1 MNTVSQIQ
9 SAINSKKPIS
19 FWYSYSHPDTNRV
32 VEPINLTNSS
42 LLAIENGFTKRFS
55 LDGINLV
62 STSSEVPTPSVET
75 TIKQMINSNATMVFK
90 YLVSKPEKV
99 RYASPMGIEGDCV
112 LTVEADTGK
121 YKRFKLA
128 NIQFVD
134 EAKPEEQREDEI
146 KKRLQKALDNKEII
160 KIRYAYSQPDLE
172 RIVVPWSLGEYK
184 LNLNERGVFK
194 SFLLSG
200 IQIVEPKND
209 LDEIREVPNK
219 KQHSYTEMITSAIK
233 SLNHRDGCSKLAIKQ
248 YISNNFDMT
257 VSDRHLRAALSKG
270 IDAGIFIQ
278 NSQCFSLPSYIK
290 PSNELEQKIQK
301 YIDYK
306 ETMTFTYN
314 FSKPDLVRT
323 FVPEKI
329 RNHIVIGKQLDGRY
343 KSFSI
348 SGINLV
354 ERELEDSA
362 TTGVYIPTTVPAVE
376 RVKQEIKKV
385 LTTSKQ
391 IYFRY
396 TNSSNPDKVRVLD
409 IEKLNDN
416 SVQGFEGGV
425 FKKFLLQ
432 HIIFCDS
439 PYEEVEEENT
449 SILNRRIKIYFP
461 YDIEEIGYVFNIVD
475 NIAYIELQP
484 ECNQIRLPLDE
495 LDYELLPHSKEY
507 HHFEKIVNK
516 TIKFRHTR
524 LNIQV
529 SLKVLK
535 VEESCMEDVVVVHGK
550 VGDNK
555 VTILS
560 DEIEDFVIV

>member
-19 FWYSYSHPDTNRV
+19 FWYSYSHPDKNRV
-32 VEPINLTNSS
+32 VEPISLTHCSFV
-42 LLAIENGFTKRFS
+42 ARENGSVKRFII
-55 LDGINLV
+55 DGINLISTQ
-62 STSSEVPTPSVET
+62 STSSVET
-75 TIKQMINSNATMVFK
+75 TIKQMIDSNATMVFK
-90 YLVSKPEKV
+90 YSLSQPEKV
-99 RYASPMGIEGDCV
+99 RYASPIGIEGDCV
-112 LTVEADTGK
+112 LAVEADTGK
-121 YKRFKLA
+121 YKLFKLA

-134 EAKPEEQREDEI
+134 EAQPLEDGEISEEKCE
-146 KKRLQKALDNKEII
+146 
-160 KIRYAYSQPDLE
+160 
-172 RIVVPWSLGEYK
+172 
-184 LNLNERGVFK
+184 
-194 SFLLSG
+194 
-200 IQIVEPKND
+200 EPC
-209 LDEIREVPNK
+209 K
-219 KQHSYTEMITSAIK
+219 KQPSYIEMITSAIK
-233 SLNHRDGCSKLAIKQ
+233 GLNHRGGCSRPAIKQ
-248 YISNNFDMT
+248 YITNNFDMT
-257 VSDRHLRAALSKG
+257 VSDRHLRVALLKG
-270 IDAGIFIQ
+270 IDAGIFTQ
-278 NSQCFSLPSYIK
+278 NGQCFKLPTTIK

-306 ETMTFTYN
+306 EPMVFTYN
-314 FSKPDLVRT
+314 FSQPNLVRT
-323 FVPEKI
+323 FVPETI
-329 RNHIVIGKQLDGRY
+329 RNHIVIGKQYGKAYPEY

-354 ERELEDSA
+354 EGQRKVELEDSA

-376 RVKQEIKKV
+376 RVKEQIQKV

-391 IYFRY
+391 ISFRY
-396 TNSSNPDKVRVLD
+396 TNSSNPDKIRVLD

-439 PYEEVEEENT
+439 PYEEVEEEKHET
-449 SILNRRIKIYFP
+449 ILNRRIKIYFP

-475 NIAYIELQP
+475 NIAYIEIQP
-484 ECNQIRLPLDE
+484 ECNQVRLPLDE
-495 LDYELLPHSKEY
+495 LNYELLPHSKEY
-507 HHFEKIVNK
+507 NHFEQMINK

-529 SLKVLK
+529 ALKVLK

-550 VGDNK
+550 VGEHP

-560 DEIEDFVIV
+560 DEIENFVIV

>member
-32 VEPINLTNSS
+32 VEPISFTHCS
-42 LLAIENGFTKRFS
+42 LVARENGSVKRFII
-55 LDGINLV
+55 DGINLISTQSDV
-62 STSSEVPTPSVET
+62 VPKASTSSEVET

-90 YLVSKPEKV
+90 YSLSQPEKV
-99 RYASPMGIEGDCV
+99 RYASPIGIEGDCV
-112 LTVEADTGK
+112 LAVEADTGK

-134 EAKPEEQREDEI
+134 EAQPENLED
-146 KKRLQKALDNKEII
+146 
-160 KIRYAYSQPDLE
+160 
-172 RIVVPWSLGEYK
+172 G
-184 LNLNERGVFK
+184 
-194 SFLLSG
+194 
-200 IQIVEPKND
+200 
-209 LDEIREVPNK
+209 EIREEPRK
-219 KQHSYTEMITSAIK
+219 KQPSYIEMITSAIK
-233 SLNHRDGCSKLAIKQ
+233 ALNHRGGCSRPAIKQ

-257 VSDRHLRAALSKG
+257 VSDRHLRVALLKG

-278 NSQCFSLPSYIK
+278 NGQCFKLPTYLK
-290 PSNELEQKIQK
+290 PSTELEQKIQK

-314 FSKPDLVRT
+314 FSQPNLVRT
-323 FVPEKI
+323 FVPETI
-329 RNHIVIGKQLDGRY
+329 RNHIVIGKQYGKAYPEY

-348 SGINLV
+348 SGINLIEKREEQREV
-354 ERELEDSA
+354 ELEDSA
-362 TTGVYIPTTVPAVE
+362 TTGVYIPTTVTPVE
-376 RVKQEIKKV
+376 RVREQIQKV

-391 IYFRY
+391 ISFRY

-432 HIIFCDS
+432 HIVFCDS
-439 PYEEVEEENT
+439 PYEEVEEEKKEDHSN
-449 SILNRRIKIYFP
+449 ILNRRIKIYFP

-475 NIAYIELQP
+475 NIAYIEIQP
-484 ECNQIRLPLDE
+484 ECNQVRLPLDE
-495 LDYELLPHSKEY
+495 LSYDLLPHSKEY
-507 HHFEKIVNK
+507 LHFEQMINK

-529 SLKVLK
+529 ALKVLK

-550 VGDNK
+550 VGEHT

-560 DEIEDFVIV
+560 DEIENFVIV